1 MHDNIIADRLLA
13 LRRLMR
19 EAHLHAFIFPSSD
32 PHKSEYLPDHW
43 KGREWLTG
51 FDGSAG
57 TAVVTMDK
65 AALWTD
71 SRYFIAAAEQIAGTE
86 FVLMKERIAG
96 TPSVAEWLGECL
108 AGVPQARVGIDGM
121 VSMAAEVDDLA
132 RQLAKYGDIEVVT
145 DIDPLDDLWTDRPPV
160 PDAQVEVFPLEFAG
174 EDASSKL
181 ERVRAELLRE
191 RADALLVTALDDIA
205 WTLNLRGSDV
215 HCNPV
220 FVAYLLITQ
229 EEATLFVAP
238 EKISPKVL
246 DALQAIGVSTA
257 PYEAVAAH
265 LRGITKG
272 TMLLDPQKVNHTL
285 WKAVACEVVTGPSP
299 IPVMK
304 VVKNEVEIA
313 GFHHAMERDGV
324 AMVKWLKWLEEMMD
338 RGEVDTLTEL
348 SVSGRLEA
356 FRSEQQYFRGLSFD
370 TIAGYAAHGAVVHYE
385 PTEQTDIHLQP
396 KGLLLVDSGG
406 QYLDGTT
413 DITRTIALGPV
424 TPEERRVYTLVLKG
438 HIRLQMLK
446 FPKGACGSQLDAV
459 ARAPLWEAG
468 LNFLHGT
475 GHGVG
480 TYLNVHEGPHQIR
493 MEWMP
498 TPLQE
503 GMTVTDEPGIYVE
516 GKFGVR
522 IENTLLITPYMTTEF
537 GSFLQFEPLT
547 LCPIDLRPADL
558 SLLDPE
564 EKAWLN
570 SYHNLI
576 FDRLSPL
583 LDEEH
588 QQWLR
593 KVTTQI

>member
-13 LRRLMR
+13 LRRLMC
-19 EAHLHAFIFPSSD
+19 EAHLHAFIIPSSD
-32 PHKSEYLPDHW
+32 PHNSEYLPDHW

-57 TAVVTMDK
+57 TAVVTLDR

-71 SRYFIAAAEQIAGTE
+71 SRYFIAAAEQLQGTE
-86 FVLMKERIAG
+86 FVLMKERIPG
-96 TPSVAEWLGECL
+96 TPTIAQWLGECL

-132 RQLAKYGDIEVVT
+132 RQLAEYGDIEVVS
-145 DIDPLDDLWTDRPPV
+145 DIDPLDVVWPDRPPIPLNPV
-160 PDAQVEVFPLEFAG
+160 VLHPLEYAG
-174 EDASSKL
+174 EEASSKL
-181 ERVRAELLRE
+181 ERVRAELRSK
-191 RADALLVTALDDIA
+191 RGDALLVSALDDIA
-205 WTLNLRGSDV
+205 WVLNLRGSDV
-215 HCNPV
+215 LCNPV

-229 EEATLFVAP
+229 GGATLFVDP
-238 EKISPKVL
+238 EKVSPSVADYL
-246 DALQAIGVSTA
+246 HGIGVSTA
-257 PYEAVAAH
+257 PYAAVAAH
-265 LRGITKG
+265 LRGITEG
-272 TMLLDPQKVNHTL
+272 TMLLDPHEVNHTL
-285 WKAVACEVVTGPSP
+285 WKAVGCEVKDAPSP

-304 VVKNEVEIA
+304 AVKNKVEIA
-313 GFHHAMERDGV
+313 GFHRAMERDGM
-324 AMVKWLKWLEEMMD
+324 AMVKWLKWLEGKMAK
-338 RGEVDTLTEL
+338 GEVDTLTEL
-348 SVSGRLEA
+348 SVARQLEA
-356 FRSEQQYFRGLSFD
+356 FRSEQPLFRGLSFD
-370 TIAGYAAHGAVVHYE
+370 TISGYAAHGAIVHYE
-385 PTEQTDIHLQP
+385 PTEQSDARLEP
-396 KGLLLVDSGG
+396 KGLLLVDSGA

-480 TYLNVHEGPHQIR
+480 AYLNVHEGPHQIR
-493 MEWMP
+493 MEWRP
-498 TPLQE
+498 TPLSE

-522 IENTLLITPYMTTEF
+522 IENTLITAPYMTTEF
-537 GSFLQFEPLT
+537 GTFLQFEPLT
-547 LCPIDLRPADL
+547 LCPIDLRPTDL
-558 SLLDPE
+558 SLLDDE

-570 SYHNLI
+570 HYHQTV

-588 QQWLR
+588 RQWLR
-593 KVTTQI
+593 EATMAV

>member
-132 RQLAKYGDIEVVT
+132 RKLAKFGDIEVVT
-145 DIDPLDDLWTDRPPV
+145 GIDPLDELWTDRPQV

-181 ERVRAELLRE
+181 ERVRAELRRE
-191 RADALLVTALDDIA
+191 RADALLVSALDDIA

-324 AMVKWLKWLEEMMD
+324 AMVKWLKWLEGMME

-498 TPLQE
+498 TPLHE

-537 GSFLQFEPLT
+537 G
-547 LCPIDLRPADL
+547 
-558 SLLDPE
+558 
-564 EKAWLN
+564 
-570 SYHNLI
+570 
-576 FDRLSPL
+576 
-583 LDEEH
+583 
-588 QQWLR
+588 
-593 KVTTQI
+593 